1 MPRSFLV
8 KKVKLDTF
16 SSADLDSSY
25 GRARSDLGVRL
36 QDKGA
41 LWTAAGAGPRALQE
55 GVGGQSVGVEWQGRR
70 GCRSNGS
77 RLRLEQRMKAE
88 GRVAESKARQL
99 PR

>member
-36 QDKGA
+36 HDKGA
-41 LWTAAGAGPRALQE
+41 P
-55 GVGGQSVGVEWQGRR
+55 
-70 GCRSNGS
+70 
-77 RLRLEQRMKAE
+77 
-88 GRVAESKARQL
+88 
-99 PR
+99 

>member
-41 LWTAAGAGPRALQE
+41 LWTAAGAGPRALLE

-70 GCRSNGS
+70 GGGCRSSGS
-77 RLRLEQRMKAE
+77 SLRLEPRMKAE
-88 GRVAESKARQL
+88 EREEE
-99 PR
+99 

>member
-41 LWTAAGAGPRALQE
+41 LWTAAGAGPRVLLE
-55 GVGGQSVGVEWQGRR
+55 GGGWPECGGGVAG
-70 GCRSNGS
+70 
-77 RLRLEQRMKAE
+77 
-88 GRVAESKARQL
+88 
-99 PR
+99 